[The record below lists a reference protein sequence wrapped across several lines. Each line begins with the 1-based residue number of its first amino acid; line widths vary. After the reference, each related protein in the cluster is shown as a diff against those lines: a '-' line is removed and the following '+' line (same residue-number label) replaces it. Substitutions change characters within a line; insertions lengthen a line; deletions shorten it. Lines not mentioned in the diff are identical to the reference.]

1 MITEELYIGI
11 WACSCDVHV
20 HGTCWRWSWD
30 VNGMPIKLKEALFVN
45 VNGLASNQ
53 SINQSAVTRLAHQ
66 ELSGEP
72 WSMNTHAYPSAP
84 LLFVAGRFGGG
95 IHRILRSPPVA
106 AGWELEIDEG
116 EGRDWRI
123 GNGLFQVPQSLRRPP
138 HPSPALPSPPR
149 IVAGNYASSRH
160 AISLSMLSPML
171 ATGAGFRH
179 AARSCRT
186 TIHPS
191 LSLSAKFANGGL
203 TEWSGALSSTPACRP
218 VFEPPRGQI
227 FRSCSVVGGG

>member
-1 MITEELYIGI
+1 MRIPLPPCCLLLVVLEEAYTG
-11 WACSCDVHV
+11 SCVLLLLLLDES
-20 HGTCWRWSWD
+20 WRLT
-30 VNGMPIKLKEALFVN
+30 K
-45 VNGLASNQ
+45 
-53 SINQSAVTRLAHQ
+53 
-66 ELSGEP
+66 
-72 WSMNTHAYPSAP
+72 
-84 LLFVAGRFGGG
+84 GR
-95 IHRILRSPPVA
+95 
-106 AGWELEIDEG
+106 

-123 GNGLFQVPQSLRRPP
+123 GNGLFQVPQSLHRPP

-218 VFEPPRGQI
+218 GFEPPRGQI
-227 FRSCSVVGGG
+227 FQSRSAGLILSGMGQGSGNFSTAGLLPLNENW